1 MSLLFHW
8 GDIVEKV
15 LAKVGV
21 WKRDEKGGWPYI
33 GGSIGRG
40 VQNFYTLCICGFC
53 SWNII
58 ITTKILILENNW
70 FDNFDWS
77 KFVKWKWTNNIKF
90 VSKLNNSNTSMNSIT
105 IKTSTIKTVN
115 QNSNII
121 EISEKTLQHQNLIA
135 CFSLFSPP
143 EKTPLGFIPLTFSLQ
158 VNSHSKLTVGGSWWF
173 VKTI

>member
-58 ITTKILILENNW
+58 ITTKILILENNYLTILTEV
-70 FDNFDWS
+70 NL
-77 KFVKWKWTNNIKF
+77 
-90 VSKLNNSNTSMNSIT
+90 LNENEL
-105 IKTSTIKTVN
+105 
-115 QNSNII
+115 II
-121 EISEKTLQHQNLIA
+121 LNLFPNLITQT
-135 CFSLFSPP
+135 L
-143 EKTPLGFIPLTFSLQ
+143 
-158 VNSHSKLTVGGSWWF
+158 V
-173 VKTI
+173 